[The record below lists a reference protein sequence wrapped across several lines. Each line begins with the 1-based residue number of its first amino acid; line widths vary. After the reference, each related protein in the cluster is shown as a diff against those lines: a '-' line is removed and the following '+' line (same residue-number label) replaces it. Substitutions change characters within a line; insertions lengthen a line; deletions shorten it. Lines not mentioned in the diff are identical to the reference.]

1 MRLTLVIPSMER
13 GGAERV
19 MSILANSWAEKGH
32 EVTLLTLKREVKPA
46 HELCSDVKLRNL
58 GLTGEPA
65 TNSLSAVF
73 RQVARLRTLRRAA
86 RGARPR

>member
-19 MSILANSWAEKGH
+19 MSILASSWAEKGH

-46 HELCSDVKLRNL
+46 HELHPDVKLLNL
-58 GLTGEPA
+58 DLIGEP
-65 TNSLSAVF
+65 
-73 RQVARLRTLRRAA
+73 
-86 RGARPR
+86 